1 MHASVSFRAPLH
13 PSHPSR
19 GFSHVRER
27 DREHPVPVTNEQSLH
42 GAQSP
47 RPSSEIQQKYH
58 ISKLAHVMQTFP
70 KAQRTE
76 LLLLR

>member
-13 PSHPSR
+13 PSR
-19 GFSHVRER
+19 GFSHVRKR
-27 DREHPVPVTNEQSLH
+27 DREHPVPGTNEQSLH
-42 GAQSP
+42 GAQSLK
-47 RPSSEIQQKYH
+47 PSSEIQQKYH
-58 ISKLAHVMQTFP
+58 LRRLTHVMQMFP